1 MIKKVKGAAG
11 NKIYHVL
18 DTVAVGD
25 TQFTSVKVL
34 AEDKPGKVVTLLPLS
49 EGVQDVRKDS
59 QVTSSSLS
67 PHSFRNAHE
76 PLTNLPSI
84 TVISAF
90 AAYGFSY
97 AGMEPDDNSRRT
109 LSAFLQKVPELI
121 KEGRLK
127 NIPVKKFNGG
137 LGKVVSDGFEYVGSG
152 KVSAE
157 KVAFP
162 V

>member
-67 PHSFRNAHE
+67 PF
-76 PLTNLPSI
+76 LPKC
-84 TVISAF
+84 
-90 AAYGFSY
+90 
-97 AGMEPDDNSRRT
+97 P
-109 LSAFLQKVPELI
+109 
-121 KEGRLK
+121 
-127 NIPVKKFNGG
+127 
-137 LGKVVSDGFEYVGSG
+137 
-152 KVSAE
+152 
-157 KVAFP
+157 
-162 V
+162 